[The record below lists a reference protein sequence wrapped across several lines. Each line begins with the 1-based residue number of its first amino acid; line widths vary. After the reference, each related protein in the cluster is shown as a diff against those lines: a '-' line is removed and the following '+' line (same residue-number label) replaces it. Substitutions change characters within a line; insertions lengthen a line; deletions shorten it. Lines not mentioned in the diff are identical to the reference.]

1 MSAILPDECLMLAA
15 CLEECDRLSTAR
27 PATDGAAPSGLL
39 DRLLTLTPACAAI
52 DPRTLTAFCREKTS
66 ADPRRAILT
75 QAAQIAGPQPV
86 PEVLDLPLDS
96 VWNQVELGSSGI
108 ASPLAYQPARW
119 SVQDDTVFPR
129 SRDTVTAKG
138 AAHLTEFC
146 DRWLAFA
153 QQAETLAALHAGTLS
168 LIDELLWCIPAHPH
182 APDLPLSEYV
192 RLKSAVAVCL
202 RQRSQAEGS
211 LPAQEFRV
219 VAGDL
224 SGIQKYVFGITEKGG
239 SESGTGK
246 RLRAR
251 SLFVQLLAE
260 VGMLKALR
268 VYGLAACHVLMASGG
283 KFHIL
288 WPNLPDAEAR
298 LEELRRDA
306 EAWLLTELH
315 GAIGLNLSST
325 PVGSGELRGGF
336 GTVIQRVEADLF
348 EQKHRPFRTQLQT
361 PDGWQADAFLRPDT
375 FPFEVCPSCQT
386 FPRAKPGGYCAQCER
401 DKDIGTQWGHRPE
414 WIALYDNPPEGLR
427 HARPVL
433 GMTARVL
440 AQISEISGQPDM
452 LLQLG
457 GPVDVESAAT
467 HYPALWR
474 PPAPYVVQHT
484 DFSKL
489 ANSGSGR
496 PLLGYLKA
504 DADHLGT
511 VFQWGLSRDPGQES
525 YDTPA
530 RFAAISRHLD
540 RFFSGWLSHFLANS
554 YRDSYTVFAGGDDL
568 FLVGHW
574 ETMLAGVQDIEQQF
588 RRFVGQHPDITLSA
602 GIAMVKERYPLAHA
616 AREAERHLEHAKQR
630 SALERRDGSNR
641 NQIALLG
648 DLLTWTAFK
657 QVRDDLALLESARPH
672 AAFLYA
678 LRRYAAMWRQFKTPT
693 GYQLLD
699 ASFQGF
705 QKQNIPQQVI
715 EQLRSLH
722 NTPFQKRDDLLAHMK
737 QKIGADAYHQYYQD
751 FLPHIQPVH
760 NTGQLRLQPYLAYN
774 VARNIKAHTPIRK
787 WAEGLIQLVI
797 TQETIYQQLD
807 HLGTIAQLALFQR
820 QGGEE
825 HGNKAR

>member
-1 MSAILPDECLMLAA
+1 MSAMLPDECLMLAA

-27 PATDGAAPSGLL
+27 PAADGAAPSGLF

-52 DPRTLTAFCREKTS
+52 DPRTLAAFCREKTS

-96 VWNQVELGSSGI
+96 VWNQVKLGSSGI
-108 ASPLAYQPARW
+108 ASPLAYQPAPW
-119 SVQDDTVFPR
+119 SVQDDAVFPL
-129 SRDTVTAKG
+129 SKNQVTARG
-138 AAHLTEFC
+138 TAHLTEFC

-153 QQAETLAALHAGTLS
+153 QQAETLAALQAGTLS
-168 LIDELLWCIPAHPH
+168 LIDELFWCIPAHPH
-182 APDLPLSEYV
+182 TPDLPLSEYV

-202 RQRSQAEGS
+202 WQRSQAEDS
-211 LPAQEFRV
+211 LPVQEFRV

-246 RLRAR
+246 RLRSR

-298 LEELRRDA
+298 LEDLRRDA

-325 PVGSGELRGGF
+325 PVSSGELRSGF
-336 GTVIQRVEADLF
+336 SKVIQRVEADLF
-348 EQKHRPFRTQLQT
+348 TQKHRPFRTQLQT

-401 DKDIGTQWGHRPE
+401 DKAIGTQWGHRPE
-414 WIALYDNPPEGLR
+414 WIALYDNPPEDLR

-457 GPVDVESAAT
+457 GLVDVESAAT

-474 PPAPYVVQHT
+474 PPAPYVNTQLS
-484 DFSKL
+484 FSGI
-489 ANSGSGR
+489 AHGR
-496 PLLGYLKA
+496 EGRALLGYLKA

-530 RFAAISRHLD
+530 RFAALSRHLD
-540 RFFSGWLSHFLANS
+540 RFFSGWLSKFLAQNYS
-554 YRDSYTVFAGGDDL
+554 DSYTVFAGGDDI

-574 ETMLAGVQDIEQQF
+574 ETMLAGVQEIEQQF

-616 AREAERHLEHAKQR
+616 AREAERHLEHAKQQI
-630 SALERRDGSNR
+630 ALERKDGSNR

-648 DLLTWTAFK
+648 DVLTWTGFQ
-657 QVRDDLALLESARPH
+657 QVLKERGILLKTPPH
-672 AAFLYA
+672 SAFLYH
-678 LRRYAAMWRQFKTPT
+678 LLRYAEMWRQFR
-693 GYQLLD
+693 
-699 ASFQGF
+699 QGDTRG
-705 QKQNIPQQVI
+705 
-715 EQLRSLH
+715 LR
-722 NTPFQKRDDLLAHMK
+722 F
-737 QKIGADAYHQYYQD
+737 
-751 FLPHIQPVH
+751 
-760 NTGQLRLQPYLAYN
+760 QPYLAYN
-774 VARNIKAHTPIRK
+774 IARNINRRNSPDLHD
-787 WAEGLIQLVI
+787 WAKKLTAIVVNQDAKDVLN
-797 TQETIYQQLD
+797 
-807 HLGTIAQLALFQR
+807 HLGCIATLSIFAQ
-820 QGGEE
+820 QGGKE
-825 HGNKAR
+825 